1 MYYRNGYDPCQI
13 PVQENKERKTV
24 KGNPLRKTISA
35 ACLLLLCACL
45 AGCGIAP
52 AKGESDRSKE
62 LTFTASGNEYRADV
76 REDSA
81 SIEYLSAILDIDDA
95 EFVTDDFDDQTYLVL
110 HMLFR
115 NDSTLYRSEGDE
127 NTRFYYDSLD
137 RAFVIQAVQDGETID
152 PRDETEAESFEEENS
167 FKEIDSGQSLYCDL
181 YFPVRPGKPV
191 TIQVLNPDG
200 EDTVMAELTFTP
212 EEDW

>member
-1 MYYRNGYDPCQI
+1 MTDMIPWQI
-13 PVQENKERKTV
+13 PVQQEKGRKTM
-24 KGNPLRKTISA
+24 KGNALRKTISA

-45 AGCGIAP
+45 AGCGSAP
-52 AKGESDRSKE
+52 AKKENVRSKE
-62 LTFTASGNEYRADV
+62 LTYTASGNEYRADV

-81 SIEYLSAILDIDDA
+81 SIEYLSAVLDIDDA

-115 NDSTLYRSEGDE
+115 NDSTLYRSEGNED
-127 NTRFYYDSLD
+127 TRFYYDSLD
-137 RAFVIQAVQDGETID
+137 RAFVILAEQDGEAIE
-152 PRDETEAESFEEENS
+152 PRDEAEAESFEEENS

-181 YFPVRPGKPV
+181 YFPVRPDKPV
-191 TIQVLNPDG
+191 TVQVLNPDG

-212 EEDW
+212 EEDR